1 MLPEPDCREML
12 LPSLPVETI
21 AAEGAAGRD
30 QATPVDLLLLH
41 GWGLHSE
48 FFRPWASLLAPQCRI
63 HLIDLPGHGHS
74 PAVEPYTLDAMAAA
88 VANAM
93 QAVAP
98 TYAVA
103 GWSLGG
109 AVALRLAIDF
119 PDAVSHVVTLAS
131 SPRFLRA
138 DDWQHATT
146 PHALELLRAGLA
158 RDYTGTLAQ
167 FFELNMAGKFRDHA
181 DALAALAVKRPAV
194 RPEVL
199 APGVALTSGVDLRD
213 EVAAIRAPL
222 LAISG
227 RLDRLSYSQSSAW
240 LARATGGQHV
250 ELPHA
255 AHVPHLSHGDEV
267 AAHVLAHLSLPPGGT
282 SA

>member
-1 MLPEPDCREML
+1 MLPPLESLATP

-21 AAEGAAGRD
+21 AGHDHDDAI
-30 QATPVDLLLLH
+30 DLLLLH

-48 FFRPWASLLAPQCRI
+48 FFRPLAALLAPHCRI

-74 PAVEPYTLDAMAAA
+74 PAVTPYSLDAMAAA

-93 QAVAP
+93 RGV
-98 TYAVA
+98 TGSYAVA

-109 AVALRLAIDF
+109 AVALKMAILF
-119 PDAVSHVVTLAS
+119 PETVSHIITLAS

-146 PHALELLRAGLA
+146 GHALELLRAGLA

-167 FFELNMAGKFRDHA
+167 FFELNLAGSYREQADH
-181 DALAALAVKRPAV
+181 LAALALKRPAV
-194 RPEVL
+194 QPDVL
-199 APGVALTSGVDLRD
+199 TPGVVLTSGVDLRS

-240 LARATGGQHV
+240 LAQATGGRHI
-250 ELPHA
+250 ELAHA
-255 AHVPHLSHGDEV
+255 AHAPHLSHGSEV
-267 AAHVLAHLSLPPGGT
+267 AKHMLQHLARRDVSLGVD
-282 SA
+282 A

>member
-12 LPSLPVETI
+12 RRHYLLKRLCR
-21 AAEGAAGRD
+21 GRCRRD

-74 PAVEPYTLDAMAAA
+74 PVEPYAGSDGGSGGES
-88 VANAM
+88 NAISRCDLSGGRL
-93 QAVAP
+93 V
-98 TYAVA
+98 T
-103 GWSLGG
+103 GWR
-109 AVALRLAIDF
+109 VALRMAIDF
-119 PDAVSHVVTLAS
+119 PGCRQPCCTLAS

-181 DALAALAVKRPAV
+181 DRWRACS
-194 RPEVL
+194 E
-199 APGVALTSGVDLRD
+199 TSRRASRGAGAGRRADLR
-213 EVAAIRAPL
+213 R
-222 LAISG
+222 
-227 RLDRLSYSQSSAW
+227 
-240 LARATGGQHV
+240 
-250 ELPHA
+250 
-255 AHVPHLSHGDEV
+255 
-267 AAHVLAHLSLPPGGT
+267 
-282 SA
+282 

>member
-1 MLPEPDCREML
+1 ML

-30 QATPVDLLLLH
+30 QATPIDLLLLH

-48 FFRPWASLLAPQCRI
+48 FFRPWATLLAPHCRI

-74 PAVEPYTLDAMAAA
+74 PAVEPYTLEAMAAA
-88 VANAM
+88 VAKAM
-93 QAVAP
+93 QSVAA

-109 AVALRLAIDF
+109 AVALRMAIDY

-181 DALAALAVKRPAV
+181 DALAALAVGRPAV

-199 APGVALTSGVDLRD
+199 VPGVALTSGVDLRD

-240 LARATGGQHV
+240 LARATGGRHI

-267 AAHVLAHLSLPPGGT
+267 AAHVLAHLSLPPGVT
-282 SA
+282 RA

>member
-1 MLPEPDCREML
+1 MLRNADSPEIL
-12 LPSLPVETI
+12 LPALPVETI
-21 AAEGAAGRD
+21 AGGGNDDAI
-30 QATPVDLLLLH
+30 DLLLLH

-48 FFRPWASLLAPQCRI
+48 FFRPWAPLLAPHCRI

-74 PAVEPYTLDAMAAA
+74 PAVAPYTLDAMAAA

-93 QAVAP
+93 RPVAA
-98 TYAVA
+98 TYAIA

-109 AVALRLAIDF
+109 AVALRMAIDY
-119 PDAVSHVVTLAS
+119 PGAVSHVVTLAS
-131 SPRFLRA
+131 SPRFMRA

-167 FFELNMAGKFRDHA
+167 FFELNMAGRYREHA
-181 DALAALAVKRPAV
+181 DALAALAVLRPPV
-194 RPEVL
+194 RPDVL
-199 APGVALTSGVDLRD
+199 APGIALTSGVDLRA

-240 LARATGGQHV
+240 LAQATGGRHV

-255 AHVPHLSHGDEV
+255 AHVPHLSHGSEV
-267 AAHVLAHLSLPPGGT
+267 AEHVLAHLAARHAAAGAAT
-282 SA
+282 